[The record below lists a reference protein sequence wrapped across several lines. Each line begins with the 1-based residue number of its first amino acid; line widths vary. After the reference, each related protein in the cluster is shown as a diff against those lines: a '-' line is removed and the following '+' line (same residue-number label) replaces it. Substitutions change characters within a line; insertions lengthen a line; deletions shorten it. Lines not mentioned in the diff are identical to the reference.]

1 VKGAAI
7 ESELTNCI
15 DALWSD
21 QGWIPLVS
29 PRRLE
34 RTETES
40 DFDFTIGENTEITIG
55 DISSQ
60 NFGVALEASFDGRD
74 NVFTPNSGQLLKLA
88 VWRHDEAI
96 GSDFDY
102 WKGTFQGLI
111 VSPGTSAFCAGTALG
126 DSVCGWPAA
135 VLCLSLGKVARH
147 PGLALP
153 G

>member
-1 VKGAAI
+1 MKGAAI

-102 WKGTFQGLI
+102 WKGTFSRPYRFTRYI
-111 VSPGTSAFCAGTALG
+111 R
-126 DSVCGWPAA
+126 
-135 VLCLSLGKVARH
+135 VLCWDCAWRQRLWMAGCRFMPILG
-147 PGLALP
+147 
-153 G
+153 